1 MATTTSCTVMLLFH
15 HIVPQAAASSYGRGE
30 AGEGD
35 DLFGP
40 VAEGLGVL
48 TPQEI

>member
-15 HIVPQAAASSYGRGE
+15 HRVPGTGTSSGREE

-40 VAEGLGVL
+40 LAQGLGVL
-48 TPQEI
+48 TP